1 MKRLIVCLLLSW
13 VLAGCTAISLPQ
25 QFITMPTPYTVA
37 HAGMNDVA
45 VSIPTAA
52 AEPILPTQTETAP
65 PTVQPPTSTPL
76 SPTPT
81 PYAYAYGP
89 VDFPPDINPLTG
101 LPVDDPTILQRRP
114 MVIKVTNFP
123 RSVRPQ
129 WGLTLAD
136 NVLEY
141 YIGDYM
147 SRFIGVFYGRD
158 ASRVGP
164 IRSARIFDEHVMRM
178 YKGIFVFGYAD
189 DPVLDFFLVPELKS
203 HLVVERPDNCPPLC
217 RIGPKSAYNNL
228 YADTSL
234 LSQYITDRGT
244 DNSIQDLNGM
254 RFELAVPKSGSPGL
268 KFSIEYSIV
277 SYNRWEYD
285 PSSTRY
291 RRFQEDA
298 NDSGDGKS
306 YAPLVDS
313 LTGEQITA
321 DNVIVLLVPHEDF
334 YKSTSTEIIDQ
345 PIKGTGSGY
354 AFRNGQIYP
363 ITWMHRSADG
373 LFTLILPDGKLYP
386 LKPGIT
392 WFEVIGKT
400 SDFTSQGEGS
410 WDFQF
415 HMP

>member
-1 MKRLIVCLLLSW
+1 MKRLVPFLLLSW
-13 VLAGCTAISLPQ
+13 VLAGCAAISSPQ
-25 QFITMPTPYTVA
+25 QFITMPTPFTVA
-37 HAGMNDVA
+37 HAGMNDIA
-45 VSIPTAA
+45 DSLPPTAA
-52 AEPILPTQTETAP
+52 VPALPAETETELP
-65 PTVQPPTSTPL
+65 PPEIHASLTA

-81 PYAYAYGP
+81 PYVYAYGP
-89 VDFPPDINPLTG
+89 TDFPPDINPLTG
-101 LPVDDPTILQRRP
+101 LPVDDPGILDRRP

-136 NVLEY
+136 NVFEY
-141 YIGDYM
+141 YIGDFM
-147 SRFIGVFYGRD
+147 SRFIGVFYGKD

-244 DNSIQDLNGM
+244 DNSIQNLNGM
-254 RFELAVPKSGSPGL
+254 HFELAVPKSGNPGL
-268 KFSIEYSIV
+268 NFTIEYSTV

-285 PSSTRY
+285 PSSGRY
-291 RRFQEDA
+291 RRFQEKA

-306 YAPLVDS
+306 YAPLIDS
-313 LTGEQITA
+313 LTGNQITA
-321 DNVIVLLVPHEDF
+321 DNVIVLRVPHEDF

-345 PIKGTGSGY
+345 PINGSGSGY

-373 LFTLILPDGKLYP
+373 LFTLVLPEGKLYP

-400 SDFTSQGEGS
+400 SDFTSQGQGS
-410 WDFQF
+410 WDFVF